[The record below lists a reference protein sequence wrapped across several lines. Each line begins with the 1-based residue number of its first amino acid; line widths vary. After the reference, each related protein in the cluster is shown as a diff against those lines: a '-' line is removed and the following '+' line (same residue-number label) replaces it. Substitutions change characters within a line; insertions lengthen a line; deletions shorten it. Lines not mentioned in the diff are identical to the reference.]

1 MPGKEF
7 YKDMEKSEIIVA
19 KYLNDMGFDWYYQH
33 PVFLYD
39 EKKRP
44 RVWTPDFYLPAFQL
58 HLEVCGSKDF
68 QYDYREKIYEEN
80 EVPVV
85 FLHLYKDRKEW
96 EKWLKTKILEIEE
109 ERHSTIMKLVKNHLM
124 K

>member
-7 YKDMEKSEIIVA
+7 YKDMERSEIVVA

-44 RVWTPDFYLPAFQL
+44 RVWTPDFYLPEFQL
-58 HLEVCGSKDF
+58 HIEVCGSKDF
-68 QYDYREKIYEEN
+68 EYDYREKIYLKN
-80 EVPVV
+80 DVPVV
-85 FLHLYKDRKEW
+85 FLHLYKDKKEW
-96 EKWLKTKILEIEE
+96 QNWLRSKILDIEE
-109 ERHSTIMKLVKNHLM
+109 NRHNTVMKLVKKVLM

>member
-1 MPGKEF
+1 MSGKEF
-7 YKDMEKSEIIVA
+7 YKDMEKSEIVVA

-44 RVWTPDFYLPAFQL
+44 RVWTPDFYLPAFHL

-68 QYDYREKIYEEN
+68 EYDYREKIYQKN
-80 EVPVV
+80 DVPVV
-85 FLHLYKDRKEW
+85 FLHLYKDKTEW
-96 EKWLKTKILEIEE
+96 QNWLRRKILDIEE
-109 ERHSTIMKLVKNHLM
+109 NRHSTVMKLVKKVLT